1 MMAQIEVCSGSY
13 FKRKP
18 EEVPSCPPP
27 APSKT
32 QHKTCQ
38 EEKALRRGAHQEVRC
53 RLESDWGGLLRAK
66 EKPRFKSPYLFR
78 ILLLGIR
85 QNTISSGDSA
95 WLRG

>member
-1 MMAQIEVCSGSY
+1 MAQKRFCSCSHS
-13 FKRKP
+13 KRKP

-53 RLESDWGGLLRAK
+53 RLESDWGGLLR
-66 EKPRFKSPYLFR
+66 EEENLRPRIGAPTYVSNPMLLDSFR
-78 ILLLGIR
+78 TR
-85 QNTISSGDSA
+85 SDPTS
-95 WLRG
+95 